1 MKISHGTCSSIWYYS
16 QLRPMFRFFERIV
29 VISVAVVVTALP
41 LLSRAAD
48 PQAAIEQLE
57 SVGADLRGGDF
68 AQAVAKKQKH
78 IVDLMLLAEVSPN
91 LPDGA
96 GRTPLFHAAAAGDQK
111 LVERLLEA
119 GADPNLADTERVTPL
134 MKAAASG
141 RMEAV
146 DALIKAGA
154 NVDAADHTGCTPVLH
169 AIVAKQSPVVQRLF
183 AENPRMD
190 AHRRDGRDALGL
202 AVEARDEKMIQLILD
217 RSATREWDFG
227 GRSLLQQAVDAGDVG
242 RIRMVLSKHIGPP
255 TPEGCRDPLLAYA
268 VAANDIKLAGLLLEA
283 GADPNTALE
292 APAEAR
298 FLEYTKPKFLQH
310 YLTEEPGM
318 TVLMVAAGLGHDAMA
333 RLLIEHGAERNRAT
347 RSKYKLIPLY
357 FAAWGEHAECIQT
370 LIGNAPS
377 PEQVRIEVSLGSQ
390 RATLYRDG
398 TPVFKTGVSTGRK
411 GFSTP
416 TGRFVVTDKK
426 TVHVS
431 TIYKVKMP
439 FFMRLS
445 CRDFGMHEGVVPD
458 YPASHGC
465 IRLPGDAARRLFKEV
480 PLGTLVTITN

>member
-1 MKISHGTCSSIWYYS
+1 
-16 QLRPMFRFFERIV
+16 MFRLAERILV
-29 VISVAVVVTALP
+29 LSLAVLLTAPVLP
-41 LLSRAAD
+41 SRAAAD
-48 PQAAIEQLE
+48 PQDAIEQLE
-57 SVGADLRGGDF
+57 AAGVDFQGGDF
-68 AQAVAKKQKH
+68 ARAAAGKRKP
-78 IVDLMLLAEVSPN
+78 IVELMLAAGVSPN
-91 LPDGA
+91 LPDA
-96 GRTPLFHAAAAGDQK
+96 SGRTPLFHAAAAGDEALTK
-111 LVERLLEA
+111 RLLAA
-119 GADPNLADTERVTPL
+119 GADPNLGDVQRVTPL
-134 MKAAASG
+134 MNAAAAG
-141 RMEAV
+141 KPGV
-146 DALIKAGA
+146 IDALLKAGA
-154 NVDAADHTGCTPVLH
+154 NVNAIDRSGRSAVLH
-169 AIVAKQSPVVQRLF
+169 AVAAKEFAAVQRLF
-183 AENPRMD
+183 AEEPAMD
-190 AHRRDGRDALGL
+190 ARDCNGRDALGL
-202 AVEARDEKMIQLILD
+202 AVEARDEKLVQAILD
-217 RSATREWDFG
+217 RSMQREWDFG

-255 TPEGCRDPLLAYA
+255 TPEGCREPLLAYA
-268 VAANDIKLAGLLLEA
+268 VAANDIKLAALLLEA
-283 GADPNTALE
+283 GADPNTALD
-292 APAEAR
+292 APAEPR
-298 FLEYTKPKFLQH
+298 FLEYAKPKFLQH
-310 YLTEEPGM
+310 YLAEEQGM
-318 TVLMVAAGLGHDAMA
+318 TVLMIAAGLGNDAMV
-333 RLLIEHGAERNRAT
+333 RLLIEHGAERSRTT
-347 RSKYKLIPLY
+347 RSKYQLVPLY

-411 GFSTP
+411 GFATP

-465 IRLPGDAARRLFKEV
+465 IRLPGDAARKLFKEV